1 VVPASPSSSGRR
13 RPRSGWVWVLIAA
26 LPWAWFALRGSWPP
40 LDLIAV
46 LLPPLGLALLL
57 ALGLVAAR
65 TGRLLPLA
73 TGLSVFFVTALAVMM
88 PRLPVEQ
95 PHPIDGFR
103 LASTNVLEGNRVPRE
118 AAAALAGRQVDLL
131 IVIEA
136 GRNALREVLVLT
148 DFPERITSSELSVF
162 SRWPLTRLTRP
173 PPPGGGSA
181 LRIRVDRPGAPFMLH
196 VIHAPNPLYQTT
208 FEEQERFAA
217 DLVRLAEGEVQPALV
232 VGDLNLTDRA
242 EGYRLLASSLRDAM
256 RAGSWPADTYR
267 LNVWRLLLLRI
278 DHLFVPT
285 DWCAA
290 DPVTFDIPG
299 SDHRGIEATIGPC
312 P

>member
-1 VVPASPSSSGRR
+1 MLLAV
-13 RPRSGWVWVLIAA
+13 
-26 LPWAWFALRGSWPP
+26 LPWAWFLLRGSWPP

-46 LLPPLGLALLL
+46 ALPLLGLASLL

-65 TGRLLPLA
+65 TGRLLPLSA
-73 TGLSVFFVTALAVMM
+73 GLSAFLVAALAVMM

-95 PHPIDGFR
+95 PRPTGGLRI
-103 LASTNVLEGNRVPRE
+103 ASANVLEGNDIPRE
-118 AAAALAGRQVDLL
+118 AAATLAERRVDLL
-131 IVIEA
+131 VVIEG
-136 GRNALREVLVLT
+136 GRKTLGELRVMSNL
-148 DFPERITSSELSVF
+148 PERLTYGGLSVF
-162 SRWPLTRLTRP
+162 SRWPLARLTSP
-173 PPPGGGSA
+173 PPPDGGAA
-181 LRIRVDRPGAPFMLH
+181 LRARVDRPGAPFVLH

-217 DLVRLAEGEVQPALV
+217 DLVRQADAEVLPAVV

-242 EGYRLLASSLRDAM
+242 EGYRTLASSLRDAM

-267 LNVWRLLLLRI
+267 LSVWRLLLLRI

>member
-1 VVPASPSSSGRR
+1 V
-13 RPRSGWVWVLIAA
+13 
-26 LPWAWFALRGSWPP
+26 
-40 LDLIAV
+40 
-46 LLPPLGLALLL
+46 
-57 ALGLVAAR
+57 
-65 TGRLLPLA
+65 
-73 TGLSVFFVTALAVMM
+73 
-88 PRLPVEQ
+88 
-95 PHPIDGFR
+95 
-103 LASTNVLEGNRVPRE
+103 
-118 AAAALAGRQVDLL
+118 
-131 IVIEA
+131 
-136 GRNALREVLVLT
+136 
-148 DFPERITSSELSVF
+148 
-162 SRWPLTRLTRP
+162 
-173 PPPGGGSA
+173 
-181 LRIRVDRPGAPFMLH
+181 LH

-217 DLVRLAEGEVQPALV
+217 DLVRQADAEVLPAVV

-242 EGYRLLASSLRDAM
+242 EGYRTLASSLRDAM

-267 LNVWRLLLLRI
+267 LSVWRLLLLRI

>member
-1 VVPASPSSSGRR
+1 MLLAV
-13 RPRSGWVWVLIAA
+13 
-26 LPWAWFALRGSWPP
+26 LPWAWFVLRGSWPP

-46 LLPPLGLALLL
+46 ALPLLGLASLL

-65 TGRLLPLA
+65 TGRLLPLSA
-73 TGLSVFFVTALAVMM
+73 GLSAFLVAALAVMM

-95 PHPIDGFR
+95 PRPTDSLRI
-103 LASTNVLEGNRVPRE
+103 ASANVLEGNGIPRE
-118 AAAALAGRQVDLL
+118 AAATLAERRVDLL
-131 IVIEA
+131 VVIEG
-136 GRNALREVLVLT
+136 GRKTLGELRVLSNL
-148 DFPERITSSELSVF
+148 PERLTYGELSIF
-162 SRWPLTRLTRP
+162 SRWPLARLTRP
-173 PPPGGGSA
+173 PPPGGGA
-181 LRIRVDRPGAPFMLH
+181 TLRARVDRPGTPFVLH

-217 DLVRLAEGEVQPALV
+217 DLVRQADAEVLPALV
-232 VGDLNLTDRA
+232 AGDLNLTDRA
-242 EGYRLLASSLRDAM
+242 EGYRMLASSLRDAM

-267 LNVWRLLLLRI
+267 LSVWRLLLLRI